1 MGHAGLTVHQ
11 AGHLP
16 RLLTLCLANGIRK
29 LFKAVVTAVENFQ
42 VRHCSQGCG
51 QVLQMIVLYIQLF
64 KTLKNMRV
72 HHDDLYTDERMKITT
87 ITGEF
92 PYSFNGGYYAL
103 GSREKHIYLKNHHL
117 NKKLFLSKTVRHG
130 SQFCR
135 DKSLFRTNFME
146 R

>member
-11 AGHLP
+11 AGDLP

-72 HHDDLYTDERMKITT
+72 HHDDLYTDKRMKITT

-103 GSREKHIYLKNHHL
+103 GSKGKTHL
-117 NKKLFLSKTVRHG
+117 FKEPSPKQKIIF
-130 SQFCR
+130 
-135 DKSLFRTNFME
+135 E
-146 R
+146 